1 MDGGNFQCTVYI
13 DTYGDSDFNN
23 FSYIHVFYLI
33 ILFFSF
39 TIYLRQQKSDKL
51 L

>member
-1 MDGGNFQCTVYI
+1 MVGIFNVYI

-23 FSYIHVFYLI
+23 FSYDIHVFYLI